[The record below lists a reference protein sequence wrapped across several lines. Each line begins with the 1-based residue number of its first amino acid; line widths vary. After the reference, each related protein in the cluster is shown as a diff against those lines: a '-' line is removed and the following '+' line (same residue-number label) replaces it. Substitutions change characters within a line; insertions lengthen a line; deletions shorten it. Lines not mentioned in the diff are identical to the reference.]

1 MMLTK
6 NANPDKYRYG
16 GYGIRFDARSQ
27 FLFSNGEW
35 GKNIIFWVNNSSS
48 MHAYR
53 RKKKCLPT
61 FKLDDSTITEEVKYS
76 INIV

>member
-1 MMLTK
+1 
-6 NANPDKYRYG
+6 
-16 GYGIRFDARSQ
+16 
-27 FLFSNGEW
+27 
-35 GKNIIFWVNNSSS
+35 

>member
-1 MMLTK
+1 
-6 NANPDKYRYG
+6 
-16 GYGIRFDARSQ
+16 
-27 FLFSNGEW
+27 
-35 GKNIIFWVNNSSS
+35 

-53 RKKKCLPT
+53 RKKRCLTT